1 MVKTLNEEKQIT
13 PETMDNLI
21 FKPVKHK
28 IKKQMQSN
36 RSFKVI
42 IVAIGNGINV
52 LINFLT
58 LPYLVRS
65 LSFDDYGTYGQVLMI
80 ITILQGF
87 FTYNLN
93 QIANLKL

>member
-1 MVKTLNEEKQIT
+1 
-13 PETMDNLI
+13 
-21 FKPVKHK
+21 
-28 IKKQMQSN
+28 MQSN

-42 IVAIGNGINV
+42 VVAIGNGINI

-80 ITILQGF
+80 VTILQGF
-87 FTYNLN
+87 FTFNLN
-93 QIANLKL
+93 QIANIYFANEENDPKIVFSTIAKFSLGMSL